1 MFRFSG
7 VCMEVPPVESLKW
20 MNIDIIMPVCIVAV
34 IRATVMIGGDFTLR
48 MGYYQLLCLV
58 LCFKSDL

>member
-7 VCMEVPPVESLKW
+7 VCMEVPTVESLKW

-34 IRATVMIGGDFTLR
+34 IRTTVMIGDDFTQNGILSTTLPR
-48 MGYYQLLCLV
+48 PMFQV
-58 LCFKSDL
+58 